1 MEKLIRK
8 RALAGLDSYG
18 LNVAI
23 HDASIIEMA
32 AYAGYDFVRVDCEH
46 MLFDNAT
53 LSEMIR
59 TAKLLEIP
67 LQLRVTNLAQ
77 ASAFLDCGATAL
89 MIPHVRSRDIALEAV
104 AALKY
109 APLGERGMTTSAR
122 VLRFGQQKLSEY
134 ARRANDEVDLI
145 IQIEDRD
152 GLHNIDEILSVD
164 GVDFVA
170 TGRNDLAQALGV
182 PGENTHPDVL
192 EAENMVIRKA
202 IEHKKIPTL
211 LVKNRKRIQELRE
224 RGVHCF
230 SIARDDLLLY
240 SSLKSQL
247 DQMQAVQE

>member
-1 MEKLIRK
+1 MIRT
-8 RALAGLDSYG
+8 RAQMGLDSYG
-18 LNVAI
+18 LNIAL
-23 HDASIIEMA
+23 HDASVVEMA

-53 LSEMIR
+53 LAEMIR
-59 TAKLLEIP
+59 TAKLLGIP
-67 LQLRVTNLAQ
+67 LQLRVTNLSQ
-77 ASAFLDCGATAL
+77 ASAFLDCGASAL
-89 MIPHVRSRDIALEAV
+89 MLPHVRNREIALEAV
-104 AALKY
+104 SALKY

-145 IQIEDRD
+145 VQIEDQD
-152 GLHNIDEILSVD
+152 GLNNIDEILSVE

-192 EAENMVIRKA
+192 AAEDMVIRKA
-202 IEHKKIPTL
+202 LEHHKIPTL
-211 LVKNRKRIQELRE
+211 LVKNRKRIEELRA

-240 SSLKSQL
+240 NHLKEQL
-247 DQMQAVQE
+247 DKMQEIG